1 MFKGEHTMSTKTTQA
16 QLFAR
21 IAETMK
27 DDAEVVA
34 LCEKKLA
41 QLEAR
46 KNAPRKPRVN
56 TAAVEFAQAVYE
68 MMVAEDADL
77 TTKEWTAVW
86 NENHEDQVSSQKVS
100 AALRRLADDG
110 LVNRHDDANTSSAPS
125 TFEAVMFLQ

>member
-27 DDAEVVA
+27 DDDEVVA
-34 LCEKKLA
+34 FCEKKLA

-56 TAAVEFAQAVYE
+56 TAAIEFAQSLYE
-68 MMVAEDADL
+68 MMVDEDADL

-86 NENHEDQVSSQKVS
+86 NEKHEDAVSTQKVS

-110 LVNRHDDANTSSAPS
+110 LVNRHDAGNSSTPS
-125 TFEAVMFLQ
+125 TFEAVLFLQ